1 MTATA
6 TDLNAVRKSITVRA
20 PQKTAFR
27 VFTEGMA
34 TWWPLETH
42 HIGKSTPQAVVI
54 EPRVGGRCLER
65 GADGA
70 ECVWGHVMV
79 WEPPARYVFSWEIS
93 ADFQIDP
100 TLITEV
106 EVRFISEAPDR
117 TRVELEHRLL
127 DRYGERRDEMHKTF
141 DSPGGWT
148 GLLELYAKRVEKEAA

>member
-1 MTATA
+1 MTA

-20 PQKTAFR
+20 PQATAFR

-42 HIGKSTPQAVVI
+42 HIGKAAPQTIVI

-65 GADGA
+65 GVDGS

-100 TLITEV
+100 NLITEV
-106 EVRFISEAPDR
+106 EVRFIAESPER

-148 GLLELYAKRVEKEAA
+148 GLLELFAKRAEKEAA

>member
-1 MTATA
+1 MTAR
-6 TDLNAVRKSITVRA
+6 DLNAVRKSITVRA
-20 PQKTAFR
+20 PQATAFR
-27 VFTEGMA
+27 VFTDGMA

-42 HIGKSTPQAVVI
+42 HIGKAAAQTVLI
-54 EPRVGGRCLER
+54 EPRVGGRCYER
-65 GADGA
+65 GVDGS

-100 TLITEV
+100 NLVTEV
-106 EVRFISEAPDR
+106 EVRFVAEAPDR

-127 DRYGERRDEMHKTF
+127 DRYGDRRDEMQKTF

-148 GLLELYAKRVEKEAA
+148 GLLGLFAKRVEKEAE

>member
-1 MTATA
+1 MTAM
-6 TDLNAVRKSITVRA
+6 DLNAVRKSITVRA
-20 PQKTAFR
+20 PQETAFR
-27 VFTEGMA
+27 VFTAGMA

-42 HIGKSTPQAVVI
+42 HIGKAAAQTVVI

-65 GADGA
+65 GADGS
-70 ECVWGHVMV
+70 ECVWGHVLV

-93 ADFQIDP
+93 AEFQIDP
-100 TLITEV
+100 NLKTEV
-106 EVRFISEAPDR
+106 EVRFIAETAER

-148 GLLELYAKRVEKEAA
+148 GLLELFAKRAEKEAA

>member
-1 MTATA
+1 MTA

-20 PQKTAFR
+20 PQATAFR

-42 HIGKSTPQAVVI
+42 HIGKAAPKAVAI
-54 EPRVGGRCLER
+54 EPRVGGRCYER
-65 GADGA
+65 GVDGS

-93 ADFQIDP
+93 ADFQVDP
-100 TLITEV
+100 NLKTEV
-106 EVRFISEAPDR
+106 EVRFIAETAER

-127 DRYGERRDEMHKTF
+127 DRFGERRDEMRNSF

-148 GLLELYAKRVEKEAA
+148 GLLELFAKRAEKEAA